1 MKACVIWGAAGHA
14 KVARSILE
22 ANDYAIA
29 AIFDN
34 FVSRSPFD
42 DVALSGNWADFERL
56 RERFRDA
63 AFVVAIG
70 GEHGRARVSIS
81 EDLIG
86 AGLCPVLLKHGAS
99 HIAQN
104 ANLGDGC
111 QILAMSA
118 VCEEV
123 QIGPFTIINT
133 NATVDH
139 ECRIGR
145 GVHIMP
151 GATLAGCVIVEDFAT
166 VGSNATILPR
176 LRIGS
181 GAVVGAG
188 AVVTKDVPAGAIVT
202 GAPARIMKHRATH
215 AQGTKIDRR

>member
-1 MKACVIWGAAGHA
+1 MKSCVIWGAAGQA

-22 ANDYAIA
+22 ANGYAIA

-34 FVSRSPFD
+34 EVSRSPFD
-42 DVALSGNWADFERL
+42 DVPLLGGWSDFERF
-56 RERFRDA
+56 REQFRAA

-70 GEHGRARVSIS
+70 GAHGRTRVSIS
-81 EDLIG
+81 EQLFDN
-86 AGLCPVLLKHGAS
+86 GLFPVLLKHKTS
-99 HIAQN
+99 HIAHS
-104 ANLGDGC
+104 AHLGDGC
-111 QILAMSA
+111 QVLAMSA

-123 QIGPFTIINT
+123 QLGPFTIINT

-139 ECRIGR
+139 ECQIGR

-181 GAVVGAG
+181 EAFVGAG
-188 AVVTKDVPAGAIVT
+188 AVVTRDVPAGSIVA
-202 GAPARIMKHRATH
+202 GSPARIIKDPPPH
-215 AQGTKIDRR
+215 AK

>member
-1 MKACVIWGAAGHA
+1 MKSCVIWGAAGHA

-22 ANDYAIA
+22 ANGYTIVG
-29 AIFDN
+29 IFDN
-34 FVSRSPFD
+34 FVSVSPFD
-42 DVALSGNWADFERL
+42 DVTFFGGWADFERL
-56 RERFRDA
+56 REQFCNAR
-63 AFVVAIG
+63 FVVAIG
-70 GEHGRARVSIS
+70 GEHGRTRVSIS
-81 EDLIG
+81 VNLVA
-86 AGLCPVLLKHGAS
+86 AGLSPVLLKHDSS
-99 HIAQN
+99 HIAHN
-104 ANLGDGC
+104 AHLGDGC

-123 QIGPFTIINT
+123 KIEPFTIVNT
-133 NATVDH
+133 SATVDH

-181 GAVVGAG
+181 GAFVGAG
-188 AVVTKDVPAGAIVT
+188 AVVTRDVPTGAIVA
-202 GAPARIMKHRATH
+202 GSPARIIKRRPPHASGMK
-215 AQGTKIDRR
+215 I